1 MLPNQQNGMD
11 PQDQRNFIIAM
22 ALMIVFVFGYQAFV
36 LDPAA
41 ERANAAREAAAAEAA
56 EAGPTDRVDATT
68 PGADSVDVAGTAAPA
83 VPESIED
90 ALTSADRI
98 AFDMNRVDGSIL
110 LKTSEIDD
118 LNLKDHYKTV
128 AREEEL
134 RLLRPRTTLEGKTSG
149 YSATWNWSVLNEGNA
164 EYYNVLRDQDAW
176 AASTDEIGAGETV
189 TLNFE
194 RGGIA
199 LQRVI
204 SIDENYLFSFQDTIT
219 NNSARAFTLSPNGH
233 VRRYGAW
240 KDFLEETDPGSSRK
254 MGLAHQGLIGVFDN
268 RLTMRNYKNLSKNKG
283 IKDADGVGFRSA
295 EEGGWIGL
303 TDMYWMAA
311 LIPEQ
316 GRSFRAKVEQKE
328 NLLELVV
335 DAQDVQVAPGETV
348 TITNQIFAG
357 AKEYN
362 VVREYKDG
370 GVPRFDDSIDW
381 GNILYYITRP
391 FFALLNWLK
400 TQIGSFGWAILALT
414 MIVRAPLIPL
424 YNQSYKSMAK
434 MKKLAEPMKEIQERF
449 KADPQRRQQE
459 VMKLYQREK
468 ANPLAGC
475 IPILFTIPVFF
486 ALYKTLY
493 VTIEMRHTAFWF
505 IGDLSAPDPTAIGNL
520 FGLLPWAAAD
530 VKAIPLLG
538 FVIGIGILPILYG
551 VTMAAIQALSPPP
564 PDPTQRTIMMALP
577 FVFMFVFGG
586 FAAGLVLY
594 WVWSN
599 FLSLFQQYFIMRR
612 NGVETQF
619 DKLIKR
625 LIGRGSSTPAE

>member
-22 ALMIVFVFGYQAFV
+22 ALMIVFVFGYQFFV

-41 ERANAAREAAAAEAA
+41 KRAEEQRAAAADAA
-56 EAGPTDRVDATT
+56 GVTDALDATT
-68 PGADSVDVAGTAAPA
+68 PGTDIVVDAAPTA
-83 VPESIED
+83 PATIEAALSGEQRISFD
-90 ALTSADRI
+90 A
-98 AFDMNRVDGSIL
+98 NRVDGSIL

-128 AREEEL
+128 ERAEEL

-149 YSATWNWSVLNEGNA
+149 YSATWNWSVLNDADPQNPT
-164 EYYNVLRDQDAW
+164 YFQVLRPEDSW
-176 AASTDEIGAGETV
+176 AASTDAITDGESV
-189 TLNFE
+189 TLSFE

-199 LQRVI
+199 IRRVI
-204 SIDENYLFSFQDTIT
+204 SIDEDYMFTFEDTIT
-219 NNSARAFTLSPNGH
+219 NNSARPFTLSPNGY

-254 MGLAHQGLIGVFDN
+254 MGLAHQGLIGVFDGS
-268 RLTMRNYKNLSKNKG
+268 LTMRNYKNLSKNKG
-283 IKDADGVGFRSA
+283 IKDADQTGFRNA

-316 GRSFRAKVEQKE
+316 GRTWRSRVQQKE

-335 DAQDVQVAPGETV
+335 DAQDVQVPAGQSI
-348 TITNQIFAG
+348 TITNQVFAG

-362 VVREYKDG
+362 VVRGYKTS

-459 VMKLYQREK
+459 IMKLYQREK

>member
-22 ALMIVFVFGYQAFV
+22 ALMIVFVFGYQFFV

-41 ERANAAREAAAAEAA
+41 KRAEEQRAAAADAA
-56 EAGPTDRVDATT
+56 GVPDALDATT
-68 PGADSVDVAGTAAPA
+68 PGTDIVVDAAPTA
-83 VPESIED
+83 PATIEAALSGEQRITFD
-90 ALTSADRI
+90 A
-98 AFDMNRVDGSIL
+98 NRVDGSIL

-128 AREEEL
+128 ERAEEL

-149 YSATWNWSVLNEGNA
+149 YSATWNWSVLNDADPQNPT
-164 EYYNVLRDQDAW
+164 YFQVLRPEDSW
-176 AASTDEIGAGETV
+176 AASTDAITDGESV
-189 TLNFE
+189 TLSFE

-199 LQRVI
+199 IRRVI
-204 SIDENYLFSFQDTIT
+204 SIDEDYMFTFEDTIT
-219 NNSARAFTLSPNGH
+219 NNSARPFTLSPNGY

-254 MGLAHQGLIGVFDN
+254 MGLAHQGLIGVFDGS
-268 RLTMRNYKNLSKNKG
+268 LTMRNYKNLSKNKG
-283 IKDADGVGFRSA
+283 IKDADQTGFRNA

-316 GRSFRAKVEQKE
+316 GRTWRSRVQQKE

-335 DAQDVQVAPGETV
+335 DAQDVQVPAGQSI
-348 TITNQIFAG
+348 TITNQVFAG

-362 VVREYKDG
+362 VVRGYKTS

-459 VMKLYQREK
+459 IMKLYQREK

>member
-36 LDPAA
+36 LEPAA
-41 ERANAAREAAAAEAA
+41 KRAEAAREAAAPETVI
-56 EAGPTDRVDATT
+56 TDVVDATT
-68 PGADSVDVAGTAAPA
+68 PDETSVTDAAAVVPA
-83 VPESIED
+83 TIED
-90 ALTSADRI
+90 ALAGVERI
-98 AFDMNRVDGSIL
+98 TFDAERVDGSIL
-110 LKTSEIDD
+110 VKTAEIDD

-128 AREEEL
+128 ERTEEL

-149 YSATWNWSVLNEGNA
+149 YSATWTWKVLSEASGQ
-164 EYYNVLRDQDAW
+164 YRDVLRPEDAW
-176 AASTDEIGAGETV
+176 AASTDAINAGESV

-199 LQRVI
+199 IERVI
-204 SIDENYLFSFQDTIT
+204 SIDDNYMFSFQDTVT
-219 NNSARAFTLSPNGH
+219 NNSARAFTLSPIGQ

-254 MGLAHQGLIGVFDN
+254 MGLAHQGLIGIFDN
-268 RLTMRNYKNLSKNKG
+268 SLTMRNYKNLFKNKG
-283 IKDADGVGFRSA
+283 IKDADDAGFRAA
-295 EEGGWIGL
+295 EAGGWIGL

-316 GRSFRAKVEQKE
+316 DRSFRSKVEQRE

-335 DAQDVQVAPGETV
+335 DAEDVQLAAGQSV

-362 VVREYKDG
+362 VVRGYEEV

-434 MKKLAEPMKEIQERF
+434 MKKLSEPMKEIQERF

-459 VMKLYQREK
+459 IMKLYQREK

-475 IPILFTIPVFF
+475 VPILFTIPVFF

-505 IGDLSAPDPTAIGNL
+505 ITDLSAPDPTAIGNL

-625 LIGRGSSTPAE
+625 LLGLGSSTPAE

>member
-22 ALMIVFVFGYQAFV
+22 ALMIVFVFGYQFFV

-41 ERANAAREAAAAEAA
+41 KRAAEQREAAAAET
-56 EAGPTDRVDATT
+56 GITDTVDSTVPDT
-68 PGADSVDVAGTAAPA
+68 DNVVEAAPT
-83 VPESIED
+83 VPESIEA
-90 ALTSADRI
+90 ALTGTERI
-98 AFDMNRVDGSIL
+98 SFDMRRVDGSFL

-149 YSATWNWSVLNEGNA
+149 YSATWNWSVLNDADPQNPT
-164 EYYNVLRDQDAW
+164 YFQVLRPEDAW
-176 AASTDEIGAGETV
+176 VASTDAIRDGESV
-189 TLNFE
+189 TLSFE
-194 RGGIA
+194 RGGLAIE
-199 LQRVI
+199 RVI
-204 SIDENYLFSFQDTIT
+204 SIDEDYMFTFRDTIT
-219 NNSARAFTLSPNGH
+219 NNSARAFTLSPNGY

-254 MGLAHQGLIGVFDN
+254 MGLAHQGLIGVFDGS
-268 RLTMRNYKNLSKNKG
+268 LTLRNYKNLSKNKG
-283 IKDADGVGFRSA
+283 IKDADQTGFRNA
-295 EEGGWIGL
+295 EEGGWVGL

-316 GRSFRAKVEQKE
+316 GRTFRSRVQQKE

-335 DAQDVQVAPGETV
+335 DAQDVQVPSGQSV

-362 VVREYKDG
+362 VVRGYKADG
-370 GVPRFDDSIDW
+370 IPRFEDSIDW

-414 MIVRAPLIPL
+414 VIVRAPLIPL

-449 KADPQRRQQE
+449 KGDPQRRQQE

-475 IPILFTIPVFF
+475 VPILFTIPVFF

>member
-41 ERANAAREAAAAEAA
+41 KRAAAERDAAAAEA
-56 EAGPTDRVDATT
+56 GITDTVDSTT
-68 PGADSVDVAGTAAPA
+68 PSSDVVVEAAPA
-83 VPESIED
+83 VPESIEA
-90 ALTSADRI
+90 ALDGTERI
-98 AFDMNRVDGSIL
+98 TFDMNRVDGSIL

-149 YSATWNWSVLNEGNA
+149 YSATWNWSVLNDADPQNPT
-164 EYYNVLRDQDAW
+164 YFQVLRPEDSW
-176 AASTDEIGAGETV
+176 AASTDAIDSGETV

-199 LQRVI
+199 LERVI
-204 SIDENYLFSFQDTIT
+204 SIDENYMFTFQDTIT
-219 NNSARAFTLSPNGH
+219 NNSARNFTLSPNGY

-254 MGLAHQGLIGVFDN
+254 MGLAHQGLIGIFDN
-268 RLTMRNYKNLSKNKG
+268 SLTMRNYKNLFKNKG
-283 IKDADGVGFRSA
+283 IKDADQTGFRAA

-316 GRSFRAKVEQKE
+316 GRTWRARVQQRE

-335 DAQDVQVAPGETV
+335 DAQDVQVPAGQSV
-348 TITNQIFAG
+348 TITNQVFAG

-362 VVREYKDG
+362 VVRGYKADG
-370 GVPRFDDSIDW
+370 IPRFDDSIDW

-414 MIVRAPLIPL
+414 VIVRAPLIPL

-434 MKKLAEPMKEIQERF
+434 MKKLSEPMKEIQERF

-475 IPILFTIPVFF
+475 VPILFTIPVFF

-505 IGDLSAPDPTAIGNL
+505 INDLSAPDPTAIGNL

-619 DKLIKR
+619 DKLINR

>member
-41 ERANAAREAAAAEAA
+41 KRATEQREAAAV
-56 EAGPTDRVDATT
+56 EAGITETVDSTLPGTDAVASTT
-68 PGADSVDVAGTAAPA
+68 PS
-83 VPESIED
+83 VPESIEA
-90 ALTSADRI
+90 ALTETDRI
-98 AFDMNRVDGSIL
+98 AFDMNRVDGSVL

-128 AREEEL
+128 EREEEL

-149 YSATWNWSVLNEGNA
+149 YSATWNWSVLNDADPQNPT
-164 EYYNVLRDQDAW
+164 YFQVLRPEDSW
-176 AASTDEIGAGETV
+176 AASTDAITNGETV
-189 TLNFE
+189 TLTFE
-194 RGGIA
+194 RGGLA
-199 LQRVI
+199 LERVI
-204 SIDENYLFSFQDTIT
+204 SIDDDYMFTFQDTIT
-219 NNSARAFTLSPNGH
+219 NTSARNFTLSPNGY

-268 RLTMRNYKNLSKNKG
+268 SLTLRNYKNLSKNKG
-283 IKDADGVGFRSA
+283 IKDADQTGFRAA

-316 GRSFRAKVEQKE
+316 GRTWRSRVEQKE

-335 DAQDVQVAPGETV
+335 DAQDVQIPAGQSI

-362 VVREYKDG
+362 VVRDYKAD

-414 MIVRAPLIPL
+414 VIVRAPLIPL

-599 FLSLFQQYFIMRR
+599 ALSLLQQYFIMRR

>member
-22 ALMIVFVFGYQAFV
+22 ALMIVFVFGYQFFV

-41 ERANAAREAAAAEAA
+41 ERANAAREAAQA
-56 EAGPTDRVDATT
+56 EAGIETVAETPNPEAVATT
-68 PGADSVDVAGTAAPA
+68 PEAPA
-83 VPESIED
+83 TIEA
-90 ALTSADRI
+90 ALTDADRI
-98 AFDMNRVDGSIL
+98 SFDMARVDGSIQ
-110 LKTSEIDD
+110 LKTAEIDD

-128 AREEEL
+128 AKTEEL

-149 YSATWNWSVLNEGNA
+149 YSATWNWAVLNENNA
-164 EYYNVLRDQDAW
+164 QYFDVLRAEDAW
-176 AASTDEIGAGETV
+176 TASTDAITSGESV

-194 RGGIA
+194 RGGLAIE
-199 LQRVI
+199 RVI
-204 SIDENYLFSFQDTIT
+204 SIDENYMFSFQDTISNT
-219 NNSARAFTLSPNGH
+219 SGRAFTLSPNGY

-240 KDFLEETDPGSSRK
+240 KDFLEETEQGSSRK
-254 MGLAHQGLIGVFDN
+254 MGLAHQGLVGVFDTDF
-268 RLTMRNYKNLSKNKG
+268 TMRNYKNLAKNKG
-283 IKDADGVGFRSA
+283 IKDADGLGFRSA
-295 EEGGWIGL
+295 ESGGWVGF

-311 LIPEQ
+311 LVPEQ
-316 GRSFRAKVEQKE
+316 GRSFKARAVQNESM
-328 NLLELVV
+328 LELFV
-335 DAQDVQVAPGETV
+335 DAQDIQLAAGETV
-348 TITNQIFAG
+348 TVTNQVFAG
-357 AKEYN
+357 AKEYE
-362 VVREYKDG
+362 VVKAYQALG
-370 GVPRFDDSIDW
+370 IPRFDDSIDW

-400 TQIGSFGWAILALT
+400 GQIGSFGWAILALT
-414 MIVRAPLIPL
+414 VIVRTPLIPL

-475 IPILFTIPVFF
+475 LPILLTIPIFF

-505 IGDLSAPDPTAIGNL
+505 INDLSAPDPTAIGNL

-538 FVIGIGILPILYG
+538 FIIGIGILPILYG

-599 FLSLFQQYFIMRR
+599 TLSLFQQYFIMRR
-612 NGVETQF
+612 NGVETEI

-625 LIGRGSSTPAE
+625 LLGRGSSTPAE